1 MESLKLKMAA
11 GALALTLGAAGA
23 AQAALPLCT
32 NGDISPTAS
41 DCGGFFAGNLIN
53 NSPAA
58 ITAQKADLLAS
69 FGFVWDG
76 VTLAEPDLPSL
87 SGMTVNFAGLLYGDT
102 IVGMHFGKGNVAH
115 GGVGAEA
122 TAFYEFDAG
131 TTGLDFFTISHYVT
145 LSNARVYSTG
155 KAPINPPPPP
165 PPGVPEPAAWALML
179 LGFGGIG
186 ATLRAA
192 RRSAVVKA

>member
-1 MESLKLKMAA
+1 MMKSWKFAA
-11 GALALTLGAAGA
+11 AVLAVALGASGA

-41 DCGGFFAGNLIN
+41 VCAGFFAGNLID
-53 NSPAA
+53 NSPADVA
-58 ITAQKADLLAS
+58 AQKADLLAA

-76 VTLAEPDLPSL
+76 STVAEPDLPSL
-87 SGMTVNFAGLLYGDT
+87 SGTTVNFDGLLYGET

-122 TAFYEFDAG
+122 TVFYEFDAG
-131 TTGLDFFTISHYVT
+131 TTGLDLFAITHYVT

-155 KAPINPPPPP
+155 TAPPPPPPP
-165 PPGVPEPAAWALML
+165 PPGVPEPAVWGLML
-179 LGFGGIG
+179 LGFGGVG
-186 ATLRAA
+186 TMLRSKRRGVTLPA
-192 RRSAVVKA
+192 